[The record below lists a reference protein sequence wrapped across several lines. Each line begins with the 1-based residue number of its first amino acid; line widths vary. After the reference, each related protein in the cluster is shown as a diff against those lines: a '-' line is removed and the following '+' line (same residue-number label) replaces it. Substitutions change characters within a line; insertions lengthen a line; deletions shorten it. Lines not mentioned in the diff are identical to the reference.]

1 VNEPRV
7 TDLVVLDSSAVLAL
21 LNDEPG
27 ADQVEA
33 HLDRAVIAAA
43 NLAEVAGK
51 LTDKGLDAREAREV
65 LSILHDVRPLTA
77 EQALVIGQLRAPTRR
92 LGLSLGDRACLAL
105 AMELGA
111 LTLTADTAWAKIDA
125 SKVDAPEIVLIR

>member
-1 VNEPRV
+1 V

-21 LNDEPG
+21 INDEPG

-51 LTDKGLDAREAREV
+51 LGEKGLDAQEVSEV
-65 LSILHDVRPLTA
+65 LAIFHDVRPMTA
-77 EQALVIGQLRAPTRR
+77 EQALVIGQLRAPTRH

-105 AMELGA
+105 ALELGA
-111 LTLTADTAWAKIDA
+111 VALTADTAWSMIDA
-125 SKVDAPEIVLIR
+125 SDIKPASVELIR